1 MKMKFFGMLLILSN
15 LLFVNIIANGN
26 SEINNQLIADSST
39 TTVIDGITAED
50 IFAKYLSAIG
60 GKEVLLKVIDRT
72 TLMSATFQD
81 FNIDIT
87 VYQKAPNK
95 YLQSTSFSGQET
107 FMVYDGTKGYQ
118 QSFMG
123 SGDIVGDELEMLKI
137 EASLHFLANWMEF
150 GVKLELAGTQKINDK
165 DAYEVKM
172 ILPSG
177 TTITQSFDAENYLKI
192 RETKSISSPQGT
204 IDVTIDYSDY
214 RDVEGVKYPFKLTQ
228 AAGGMKLDF
237 DVTGIM
243 VNKGIADEIFNKK

>member
-1 MKMKFFGMLLILSN
+1 MKMNFFGMLLILSN

-26 SEINNQLIADSST
+26 SEIDNQLIADSST

-50 IFAKYLSAIG
+50 IFAKYLTAIG

-87 VYQKAPNK
+87 VYQKATNK

-150 GVKLELAGTQKINDK
+150 GVKLELAGPVFSIGTPS
-165 DAYEVKM
+165 E
-172 ILPSG
+172 ILK
-177 TTITQSFDAENYLKI
+177 NNL
-192 RETKSISSPQGT
+192 
-204 IDVTIDYSDY
+204 V
-214 RDVEGVKYPFKLTQ
+214 
-228 AAGGMKLDF
+228 
-237 DVTGIM
+237 
-243 VNKGIADEIFNKK
+243 